1 MKILLTGHKG
11 FIGKYLLEEL
21 RKENNQIYTVDK
33 DQGEDLCD
41 ENFVSSL
48 PSDIDMIYHLA
59 AFNGTKHFYTN
70 PVEVCLN
77 NTLPTINLIKKYNK
91 TNVKFVFASTCEIFN
106 STIDMNLYDIPTD
119 ENVPIMFKDI
129 KNPRWSYSIPK
140 ALGENL
146 IANCGLDWL
155 VIRYFNIYGP
165 GQKDHFLP
173 EFIDRVKNEE
183 FVLYGNDTRSF
194 CYVEDAAKL
203 TYKLSKLTNKKIVNI
218 GCDQEISI
226 KDVAIK
232 IMKLLDKNP
241 QDLIVVDGKKV
252 AQKEDVQ
259 IQIF

>member
-21 RKENNQIYTVDK
+21 KKENNQIYTVDK
-33 DQGEDLCD
+33 DEGEDLCD
-41 ENFVSSL
+41 ENFINSL
-48 PSDIDMIYHLA
+48 PKDIDMIYHLA
-59 AFNGTKHFYTN
+59 AFNGTKNFYTN

-91 TNVKFVFASTCEIFN
+91 TNAKFIFASTCEIFN

-119 ENVPIMFKDI
+119 ENVPIMFQDI

-173 EFIDRVKNEE
+173 EFIDRVKNGE
-183 FVLYGNDTRSF
+183 FIN
-194 CYVEDAAKL
+194 
-203 TYKLSKLTNKKIVNI
+203 
-218 GCDQEISI
+218 
-226 KDVAIK
+226 
-232 IMKLLDKNP
+232 
-241 QDLIVVDGKKV
+241 GK
-252 AQKEDVQ
+252 Q
-259 IQIF
+259 